1 MARRALSVGL
11 GAGALAVAVL
21 VLGSSARA
29 LPSAG
34 RVVDRT
40 FGCTP
45 IALDATLRATDVNVV
60 PIGAA
65 EPYGA
70 FQKRSPGFLGVA
82 SGGWGPDAELV
93 SVRARGWQRF
103 RSTYSAEGVYA
114 AVRRCAASR
123 TFVPLSAKG
132 LAGPPVQW
140 AKELTCLGR
149 GRVLIR
155 VRATLQTP
163 ASWRAQTDSFDGARS
178 NVVQAAIAVRS
189 ERTGK
194 PIAYME
200 LGSDGKTKL
209 WSAAG
214 CS

>member
-1 MARRALSVGL
+1 MQSPC
-11 GAGALAVAVL
+11 
-21 VLGSSARA
+21 SCSAATLRPYPRHA
-29 LPSAG
+29 
-34 RVVDRT
+34 VVDRT

-123 TFVPLSAKG
+123 TVVPLSAKG

-140 AKELTCLGR
+140 ADELTCLGR

-155 VRATLQTP
+155 VRATLQTA

-194 PIAYME
+194 PIAYLE